1 MDFIKKL
8 KTKKDTE
15 AKPISFEDRKE
26 FIDKIRKLAE
36 ENLKSQTINNTVLEF
51 ESDSDY
57 ETELETDIPEEFMC
71 PFTKSIMNDPVIC
84 EDGYTYEKSAVL
96 QLENPISPITEKT
109 IDINKLVPNRALKI
123 SIKKFT
129 ES

>member
-8 KTKKDTE
+8 KTKKDNE
-15 AKPISFEDRKE
+15 AKSISFEDRKQ

-36 ENLKSQTINNTVLEF
+36 ENLKRQTINNAVLEF
-51 ESDSDY
+51 ES
-57 ETELETDIPEEFMC
+57 ETDIPEEFMC

-96 QLENPISPITEKT
+96 ELENPISPITKKL
-109 IDINKLVPNRALKI
+109 IDVNKLVPNRALKI
-123 SIKKFT
+123 SIKKFI